1 MASRGYN
8 LLSILVVSM
17 GIKRYALNVKQII
30 KEVTNMLS
38 TLLSFT
44 STREFLKTR
53 GKSGEAQAKGKC
65 LSHFSSVP
73 KNSQVLKSTTIE
85 EQVFLFFL

>member
-1 MASRGYN
+1 MASWGYD

-30 KEVTNMLS
+30 KEVTNILS

-44 STREFLKTR
+44 STQEFLKTR
-53 GKSGEAQAKGKC
+53 GKSGEAQAKDN
-65 LSHFSSVP
+65 V
-73 KNSQVLKSTTIE
+73 NQ
-85 EQVFLFFL
+85 

>member
-1 MASRGYN
+1 MASIGYN

-73 KNSQVLKSTTIE
+73 KNSQVLKSTMLE